1 MKIIKLPFELA
12 TDVLNQSTRTAH
24 HLGAAVTCLSAVAH
38 IEAENQ
44 FLESLVDN
52 IELKKALGTKEALRA
67 LAVMYGK
74 DPDSTDEF
82 DVEVEGEN

>member
-1 MKIIKLPFELA
+1 MKLIKLPFELA
-12 TDVLNQSTRTAH
+12 TDVLTQSTRTAH

-67 LAVMYGK
+67 LAVMYGN
-74 DPDSTDEF
+74 DPDAADEF
-82 DVEVEGEN
+82 STKE

>member
-12 TDVLNQSTRTAH
+12 TDVLTQSTRTAH

-67 LAVMYGK
+67 LAVMYGNA
-74 DPDSTDEF
+74 PDSATDEF
-82 DVEVEGEN
+82 EVEEKE

>member
-1 MKIIKLPFELA
+1 MKIIKLPFELV
-12 TDVLNQSTRTAH
+12 TDVLTQSTRTAH

-82 DVEVEGEN
+82 DVEEKE

>member
-1 MKIIKLPFELA
+1 MKLIKLPFELA
-12 TDVLNQSTRTAH
+12 TDVLTQSTRTAH

-44 FLESLVDN
+44 FLESLADN
-52 IELKKALGTKEALRA
+52 IELKKALGTPEALRA

-74 DPDSTDEF
+74 DPDLATDEF
-82 DVEVEGEN
+82 DIGEEK

>member
-12 TDVLNQSTRTAH
+12 TDVLTQSTRTAH

-74 DPDSTDEF
+74 DPESSTDEF
-82 DVEVEGEN
+82 STEK

>member
-12 TDVLNQSTRTAH
+12 TDVLTQSTRTAH

-74 DPDSTDEF
+74 DPDAVDEF
-82 DVEVEGEN
+82 STEE

>member
-1 MKIIKLPFELA
+1 MKLIKLPFELA
-12 TDVLNQSTRTAH
+12 TDMLTQSTRTAH

-44 FLESLVDN
+44 FLESLADN
-52 IELKKALGTKEALRA
+52 IELKKALGTKEALRD

-74 DPDSTDEF
+74 DPDSATDEF
-82 DVEVEGEN
+82 DVEEEEN

>member
-12 TDVLNQSTRTAH
+12 TDVLTQSTRTAH

-44 FLESLVDN
+44 FLESLQDN
-52 IELKKALGTKEALRA
+52 IELKKALGTSEALRA

-82 DVEVEGEN
+82 NVEEEEK

>member
-12 TDVLNQSTRTAH
+12 TDVLTQSTRTAH
-24 HLGAAVTCLSAVAH
+24 HLGAAITCLSAVAH

-67 LAVMYGK
+67 LAVMYGN
-74 DPDSTDEF
+74 DPDSAVDEF
-82 DVEVEGEN
+82 EVEEKG

>member
-1 MKIIKLPFELA
+1 MKLVKLPFELA
-12 TDVLNQSTRTAH
+12 TDILTQSTRTAH

-44 FLESLVDN
+44 FLESLQDN
-52 IELKKALGTKEALRA
+52 LELKKALGTPAALRA

-74 DPDSTDEF
+74 DSDSATDEF
-82 DVEVEGEN
+82 DVGEEK

>member
-1 MKIIKLPFELA
+1 MKLIKLPFELA
-12 TDVLNQSTRTAH
+12 TDVLTQSTRTAH

-44 FLESLVDN
+44 FLESLADN

-74 DPDSTDEF
+74 DPDSTTDEF
-82 DVEVEGEN
+82 SVKEEAK

>member
-12 TDVLNQSTRTAH
+12 TDVLTQSTRTAH

-44 FLESLVDN
+44 FLESLADN

-74 DPDSTDEF
+74 DSDAVDEF
-82 DVEVEGEN
+82 STEEEK

>member
-1 MKIIKLPFELA
+1 MKLIKLPFELA
-12 TDVLNQSTRTAH
+12 IDVLTQSTRTAH

-44 FLESLVDN
+44 FLESLADN

-67 LAVMYGK
+67 LAIMYGK
-74 DPDSTDEF
+74 DPESTDEF
-82 DVEVEGEN
+82 NVEEEQ